1 MRRVV
6 SLVLAL
12 VLLASPNVALASSSV
27 TANSPVL
34 ITGSFGVGG
43 TLTALYP
50 TDDPSISATF
60 EWFTNGTKINSA
72 QSATLLLGADLVGTT
87 VSARITLRKTGLT
100 DLVVE
105 AAGARAVS
113 YTHLTLPTKRI
124 V

>member
-1 MRRVV
+1 MRRVI

-12 VLLASPNVALASSSV
+12 VLLASPNVALANSSV

-34 ITGSFGVGG
+34 LTGSFGVGG

-50 TDDPSISATF
+50 ADDPSISASF

-72 QSATLLLGADLVGTT
+72 QNSTFLLTSDLVGTT

-100 DLVVE
+100 DLVVD
-105 AAGARAVS
+105 AAGARVFES
-113 YTHLTLPTKRI
+113 
-124 V
+124 